1 MPEAPRILALGL
13 GNILCGDAGFG
24 IHAIERL
31 YAGYEFSA
39 NVRVMDGGTQGQ
51 TLYGPVTEADCL
63 LVFDAA
69 DMGLSPGSLAV
80 REAEG
85 VPLWLGARKLSPHQN
100 GFMEVLALAAL
111 RNALPATRILIGCQ
125 PLRVEF
131 GQSLSDGV
139 RAAIG
144 PAVELGVERLRALGA
159 ELRPRCG
166 DEHLVNDEIL
176 NSRFMRCR

>member
-13 GNILCGDAGFG
+13 GNILCGDDGFG

-31 YAGYEFSA
+31 YAAYDFPE

-51 TLYGPVTEADCL
+51 TLYGPVTEAACL
-63 LVFDAA
+63 VVFDAA
-69 DMGLSPGSLAV
+69 DMGLAPGSLAV
-80 REAEG
+80 READG
-85 VPLWLGARKLSPHQN
+85 VPLWLGARKLSPHQS

-131 GQSLSDGV
+131 GESLSKAV
-139 RAAIG
+139 RAAIE

-159 ELRPRCG
+159 EPRPRSEG
-166 DEHLVNDEIL
+166 RHLVNDEIL
-176 NSRFMRCR
+176 QSRFMRP